1 MSHLSDSALRIA
13 THQPKRKESMNIGSS
28 SGVNAALSALGGV
41 EDKRAALQVSMLRKS
56 LDSQQQIAADL
67 LKLIDGKGQQL
78 DIRA

>member
-1 MSHLSDSALRIA
+1 MA
-13 THQPKRKESMNIGSS
+13 MNIGSS
-28 SGVNAALSALGGV
+28 SGVNAALTALSGV
-41 EDKRAALQVSMLRKS
+41 EDKRAALQVSLLKKS

>member
-1 MSHLSDSALRIA
+1 MPHLSDSALRFA
-13 THQPKRKESMNIGSS
+13 THLPKRKESMNIGSS